1 MRFLPS
7 IHYYFFCYFFCF
19 CVVLI
24 GFYLFFIGFFSICF
38 LLNFFCNFF
47 YHFFFLLRV
56 RQLKK
61 CAHKRKINHYWRT
74 NFRAL
79 ICYKRIN
86 PLVPNVGYLTCEV
99 ASLKRLQLRSPWSET
114 GFVNGAGSCL
124 DRAMSV
130 YSMTPI
136 CTVFLCKLGHQ
147 TKIQA

>member
-7 IHYYFFCYFFCF
+7 IHYYFF
-19 CVVLI
+19 L
-24 GFYLFFIGFFSICF
+24 LFFLFLCCFNWFLFVFYWFFSI
-38 LLNFFCNFF
+38 FFFK
-47 YHFFFLLRV
+47 FFFLLHV

-136 CTVFLCKLGHQ
+136 CTVFLCKLGRQ

>member
-7 IHYYFFCYFFCF
+7 IHYYFF
-19 CVVLI
+19 L
-24 GFYLFFIGFFSICF
+24 LFFLFLCCFNWFLFVFYWFFSI
-38 LLNFFCNFF
+38 FFFK
-47 YHFFFLLRV
+47 FFFLLRV

-136 CTVFLCKLGHQ
+136 CTVFLCKLGRQ